1 VKCNT
6 WMNAPSSRVLDVL
19 LEQCAPA
26 SDAFNTLVRFAAH
39 QTAGDLFCSACP
51 DGYRLSIR
59 CDGLL
64 RRLGDVP
71 RTWGE
76 KLIGYAKVEARL
88 DAAEHRRPQDGR
100 IIVDDEGQSI
110 DVRVATMPTFFGE
123 DMALRILDRRN
134 QLLEFD
140 ELGMT
145 ASERNAVRA
154 LISQPFGLILVTG
167 AAGAGKTTTLYG
179 ILNELNDGTRKI
191 NTIEDPVEYHLEG
204 AHQTQVNPRIG
215 MDFADLLPAVLR
227 QDPDVMMVGEVRDAA
242 TAQTT
247 LRAAVTGQLVFAT
260 LHASSAAGAIHS
272 MLGLG
277 VHSHLLAGALRG
289 VIAQNLVRR
298 LCPECVEVLEPTAR
312 LAMFEEIRPYLPRGI
327 EPVLHQGRGCENC
340 NGCGYRGR
348 MGLFEVLTATPEIAA
363 LIERSATPDTIA
375 AQAISEGMIPLDV
388 RARIA
393 VARGSTT
400 VEEAMRVVDLK
411 RRGHRRSVLEPAP
424 EPEPMP
430 EALPSPAMAV

>member
-1 VKCNT
+1 MMTTTPDAANST
-6 WMNAPSSRVLDVL
+6 ARVLDVL

-26 SDAFNTLVRFAAH
+26 SDGFNTLVRYAAH
-39 QTAGDLFCSACP
+39 NTAGDLFCSATP
-51 DGYRLSIR
+51 DGYRISLR

-64 RRLGDVP
+64 KPLGDVP
-71 RTWGE
+71 RNWGE

-100 IIVDDEGQSI
+100 IIVDDAGKPI

-145 ASERNAVRA
+145 PSERNAVRA
-154 LISQPFGLILVTG
+154 LISHPYGLILVTG
-167 AAGAGKTTTLYG
+167 AAGAGKTTSLYG
-179 ILNELNDGTRKI
+179 ILSELNDGTRKI
-191 NTIEDPVEYHLEG
+191 NTIEDPVEYHLDG
-204 AHQTQVNPRIG
+204 AHQTQVNLRIG

-289 VIAQNLVRR
+289 VIAQNLVRKV
-298 LCPECVEVLEPTAR
+298 CPECVEVLEPTAR
-312 LAMFEEIRPYLPRGI
+312 LAMFDDIRPHMPRGI
-327 EPVLHQGRGCENC
+327 EPVLRQGRGCEHC
-340 NGCGYRGR
+340 SGCGYRGR
-348 MGLFEVLTATPEIAA
+348 MGLFEVLTMTPAIAA
-363 LIERSATPDTIA
+363 LVERSATPDTIA
-375 AQAISEGMIPLDV
+375 AQAISEGMIPLDT

-393 VARGSTT
+393 VARGNTT

-411 RRGHRRSVLEPAP
+411 RSVDRAPKSQPLKAP
-424 EPEPMP
+424 EP
-430 EALPSPAMAV
+430 ALAMV